1 MNKIELKNLLFL
13 SRLQV
18 NEEDQDKTIEKL
30 QNTFELIDQMNDLDL
45 DKFEPL
51 NNPLELSNVS
61 RTDEETNRNKKEE
74 FLKKS
79 PKSDEDYFVV
89 PKIVEWI
96 SKKREITFDKKKFL
110 QKNVEMRETK
120 GRPP

>member
-13 SRLQV
+13 ARLQV
-18 NEEDQDKTIEKL
+18 KEKDQDKTIEKL
-30 QNTFELIDQMNDLDL
+30 QNTFEMIYQMNDLDL

-51 NNPLELSNVS
+51 NNPLELTNVS
-61 RTDEETNRNKKEE
+61 RSDEEKNRNKKKE

-89 PKIVEWI
+89 PKIVE
-96 SKKREITFDKKKFL
+96 
-110 QKNVEMRETK
+110 
-120 GRPP
+120 

>member
-30 QNTFELIDQMNDLDL
+30 QNTFEMIDQMNDLDL

-51 NNPLELSNVS
+51 NNPLELTNVS
-61 RTDEETNRNKKEE
+61 RSDEEKNRNKKEE

-89 PKIVEWI
+89 PKIVE
-96 SKKREITFDKKKFL
+96 
-110 QKNVEMRETK
+110 
-120 GRPP
+120 